1 VGIYRREDRAIIL
14 KTSSLQE
21 VRLVAGATP
30 VGIIKTAATDAYLR
44 HSTILTPYKERL
56 QYLLYIQ
63 SVVRS

>member
-1 VGIYRREDRAIIL
+1 MGICRREDRAIIL
-14 KTSSLQE
+14 KPFSLQE
-21 VRLVAGATP
+21 VRLVGGAAP
-30 VGIIKTAATDAYLR
+30 VGIMKTAATDAYLR